1 MSSFVAFASLGEKRE
16 KGMVVLQGERS
27 MSIVRT
33 RHKFSFA
40 SYERLID
47 AGILRQSH
55 GVELIRGEILEKPPN
70 SELHAACVR
79 KLTQLFGV
87 RFAGRAVVSIQN
99 PVRLTDSEPE
109 PDVSLLAVREDYYAT
124 AHPEPQDVLLLVD
137 VADASID
144 FDRDIKREI
153 YAENGVAEFWIL
165 NLVDRTLEVYRQPQ
179 STGRYADARVL
190 SADEHVELE
199 RLPGETFAVSE
210 LFPIVK

>member
-1 MSSFVAFASLGEKRE
+1 MS
-16 KGMVVLQGERS
+16 M
-27 MSIVRT
+27 VRT
-33 RHKFSFA
+33 RHKFTLA
-40 SYERLID
+40 NYERLID
-47 AGILRQSH
+47 VGILRQSH
-55 GVELIRGEILEKPPN
+55 RLELIRGDILEKPAN
-70 SELHAACVR
+70 SELHAVCVR

-87 RFAGRAVVSIQN
+87 RFAGRAVVSVQN

-124 AHPEPQDVLLLVD
+124 AHLEPRDVLLLVE

-144 FDRDIKREI
+144 FDREVKREI

-179 STGRYADARVL
+179 PTGRYADARVL
-190 SADEHVELE
+190 SADERVELE
-199 RLPGETFAVSE
+199 RLPGEAFVVSE